1 MQFIPGTGDRHMNPN
16 KIQPTKDRRDIG
28 EVVFPIEKMIA
39 AREISSCCVGV
50 EAALENNSKL
60 ITARTSGRVRDYFK
74 GICYRVF

>member
-1 MQFIPGTGDRHMNPN
+1 MQKYRPV
-16 KIQPTKDRRDIG
+16 KDRRDIG

-60 ITARTSGRVRDYFK
+60 ITVRTSRVRDFLK
-74 GICYRVF
+74 GLCSRAF

>member
-1 MQFIPGTGDRHMNPN
+1 MNPN

-60 ITARTSGRVRDYFK
+60 ITARTSGRVRDFCYRHSK
-74 GICYRVF
+74 SAGICRRIKRV